1 MNLVLIGKNGSGKGT
16 LANLLREKYKIPHI
30 STGEIFREE
39 VSQETDLGKKVREY
53 MDKSIL
59 VPDEITIEIVKE
71 RLKKRDCKKGYIL
84 DGFPRTIAQA
94 EALDDIT
101 ELDAAIVLDVTDK
114 EIVRRL
120 ANRYLC
126 NPCNIIYGLNNSSK
140 KKGICDKC
148 GETLYQREDDKP
160 TNVRKRL
167 KIFAGQFKPMMNHYL
182 EQGKLYLVNGEGKSE
197 KVLEDVVKYLDSL
210 K

>member
-16 LANLLREKYKIPHI
+16 LANLLKEKFKIPHI
-30 STGEIFREE
+30 STGAIFREE
-39 VSQETDLGKKVREY
+39 ITRQTDLGTKVKEY
-53 MDKSIL
+53 LDRSVL

-71 RLKKRDCKKGYIL
+71 RLKKRDCRKGYIL

-101 ELDAAIVLDVTDK
+101 EIDAAIVLDVNNK
-114 EIVRRL
+114 EILKRL
-120 ANRYLC
+120 GNRYLC
-126 NPCNIIYGLNNSSK
+126 QPCDIIYGINNPPK

-148 GETLYQREDDKP
+148 EEKVYQREDDKP
-160 TNVRKRL
+160 VNVRKRL
-167 KIFAGQFKPMMNHYL
+167 KEFAEHFEPMMNYYL
-182 EQGKLYLVNGEGKSE
+182 NQSKLQVFNGEKKPES
-197 KVLEDVVKYLDSL
+197 VLEEVVKYLDSL